1 MSAFRASS
9 LQCAAGIAIFAALAS
24 CTITSPPGEKVA
36 REPAAP
42 EAVSPPSVIA
52 SVSPRPTVTPPSNA
66 ATLAEYQR
74 EFAER
79 IHAASADQVFD
90 GRPPNP
96 LRAIIVYRAEVD
108 ADGRPVRVQLY
119 RSPGAR
125 ELEERAAASVLRA
138 APFPRPRPEL
148 LRDGGRLALIE
159 TWLFDYQGRFRLR
172 TLALPQAA
180 D

>member
-9 LQCAAGIAIFAALAS
+9 LQCAAGIVIFATLAS
-24 CTITSPPGEKVA
+24 CAVTPPPAVPA

-52 SVSPRPTVTPPSNA
+52 RVSPRPTVTPPSNA

-74 EFAER
+74 EFAEH